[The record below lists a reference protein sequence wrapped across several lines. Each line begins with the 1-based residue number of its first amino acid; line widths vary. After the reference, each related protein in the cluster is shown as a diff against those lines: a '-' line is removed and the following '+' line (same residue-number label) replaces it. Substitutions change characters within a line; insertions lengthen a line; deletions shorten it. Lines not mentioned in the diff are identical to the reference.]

1 MSKRVDVQKW
11 KFKSGCDCLWLLDQ
25 KKGTKGKM
33 ASGVN
38 FELRTSHFPE
48 SYGGIKL
55 CAAFF
60 TAVEMKLPP
69 HAIICLVKL

>member
-1 MSKRVDVQKW
+1 
-11 KFKSGCDCLWLLDQ
+11 
-25 KKGTKGKM
+25 M

-69 HAIICLVKL
+69 RDYLPSEALIISYVSAQPDMFGITN

>member
-1 MSKRVDVQKW
+1 MAIR
-11 KFKSGCDCLWLLDQ
+11 L